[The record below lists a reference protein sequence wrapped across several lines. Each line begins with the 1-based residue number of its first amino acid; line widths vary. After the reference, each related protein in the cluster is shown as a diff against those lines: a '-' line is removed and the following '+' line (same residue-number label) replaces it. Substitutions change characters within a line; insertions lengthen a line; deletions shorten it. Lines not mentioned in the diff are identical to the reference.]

1 MSPSAHDTQASGPTT
16 PPPSDE
22 QSRAEVVDAA
32 KQLVR
37 AANLRI
43 TYASFQWEWCNDQGD
58 PPFHGRVDVA
68 WEVAAGSTSQVLSK
82 QIAATA
88 AQQPGWAPGP
98 PPGFQPAGD
107 VVHKGGVMVIVGPGN
122 YPERGAVQIFGECR
136 NMNDHRSDN
145 QVVDITAEVRGG

>member
-1 MSPSAHDTQASGPTT
+1 MSPPTQGTQASGPTT
-16 PPPSDE
+16 PPPSDD

-32 KQLVR
+32 RELVR
-37 AANLRI
+37 AAKLSI
-43 TYASFQWEWCNDQGD
+43 TYASFQWEWCNDQGE
-58 PPFHGRVDVA
+58 PPFHGRVDLA
-68 WEVAAGSTSQVLSK
+68 WEVPVGTTSQVLSK

-136 NMNDHRSDN
+136 NINDHREDN
-145 QVVDITAEVRGG
+145 GIVDITDEVRGG